1 MNTLQFFFR
10 DRSALKLLQCPL
22 SKLAVELDPALFT
35 TILLFFAATATEL
48 KLFITPHALPSHSE
62 PPLHIDR

>member
-1 MNTLQFFFR
+1 
-10 DRSALKLLQCPL
+10 
-22 SKLAVELDPALFT
+22 VELDPALFT